1 MNKLS
6 KLIITIIISLTTQ
19 GFSPIILDV
28 YAANVPS
35 TNLVTA
41 CGDNKY
47 SVDKI
52 VGYDNFQNIACYSET
67 EFSAAYQTMLDNAP
81 NTVIRHNSS
90 ESPLNIVAADRAI
103 AYSMNDT
110 YLQQD
115 TLIIYVDQNLTT
127 QYTYINQ
134 ANSLYYY
141 DTFVVGTGST
151 VKPNNLSVLIEVN
164 GAKGYVAL
172 KGIDIIPMI
181 YVENRVDLTKD
192 EDYNLTLNV
201 GDSWYVTYQTRNSD
215 GSFKANTIRPNISYY
230 VATPLD
236 DNLMPISPSCTYSSG
251 DLVLYTD
258 TATSSFCRSV
268 GKAPTWMPAGKY
280 FSANGIDFYHD
291 IDLTNPVLEDGIPG
305 KNYNYFSYLP
315 LRSKTNYTATELN
328 NFLKSVLS
336 STEQTKSV
344 IFGNEQFFID
354 AQNSNGMNALLIL
367 AMGIQESNYGRS
379 TYAQLPANLNGTVVY
394 NSDTG
399 ELITNTTVAQFC
411 TQYPNGKYKDEEGLI
426 RYCLGRNNIFGYA
439 AYDSDPNNAA
449 AFASLEIGI
458 KEHMGRNLR
467 FYLDAMN
474 NNHYSSSIGNKGV
487 GINTRYASD
496 PWWSVKIASIAY
508 QIDKYLGFKDYDY
521 YQIGILKNDVSRDFY
536 SDYTFETKIYSINQK
551 ASTYTVLVNEQSGD
565 KYKIQSTNPIDNTN
579 SIIVSPS
586 SSNMK
591 PVNWT
596 PALQYK
602 YSNTT
607 ELYDWNTSF
616 EYKDLN
622 NINLINVSKNPI
634 TIVKTTDDLL
644 SRIEDFKWNDDGTVH
659 IKGLSVLNNT
669 SMPSVETT
677 THSLIFINLYTSEE
691 FIFDLTVLPTEYN
704 NYNGKTYKSV
714 GFESN
719 LNLNELPIGS
729 YLIKLRTTS
738 NGVTGLTNF
747 SDPSINPFILE
758 NKITEGVL
766 ERFVFDSW
774 NYMTYHYI
782 KQDNLESFTLSPK
795 LPTKYMSFAKIH
807 NFTVNETQGLVFKGV
822 SYINGSNMGQ
832 DDVKSGKIILINYE
846 DLTQIPMTYD
856 VQFSTGTYDPSIQEY
871 NYQYAWFEN
880 TTPIDLS
887 TLSSGN
893 YKLFIYINSN
903 GIEDIAEIR
912 DFSFSGNVLI
922 SDLRNTKL
930 NVNVIERRSVYLK
943 IE

>member
-1 MNKLS
+1 MNKLL
-6 KLIITIIISLTTQ
+6 KLFITFSLILTTQ

-67 EFSAAYQTMLDNAP
+67 EFSVAYQKMLDNAP

-115 TLIIYVDQNLTT
+115 TLIIYADQNLTT

-141 DTFVVGTGST
+141 DTYVVGTGSN
-151 VKPNNLSVLIEVN
+151 VKPSNLSVLIEVN
-164 GAKGYVAL
+164 GAKGYVSL

-181 YVENRVDLTKD
+181 YVENRIDQTVAEPNKD
-192 EDYNLTLNV
+192 TSN
-201 GDSWYVTYQTRNSD
+201 SWYVAYQTRKSD
-215 GSFKANTIRPNISYY
+215 GTFSSQSIRPNISYY
-230 VATPLD
+230 IVA
-236 DNLMPISPSCTYSSG
+236 PISNSLLPKSPSCSTSNG

-268 GKAPTWMPAGKY
+268 GKAPAWMPAGKY
-280 FSANGIDFYHD
+280 FSTNGIDFYHD
-291 IDLTNPVLEDGIPG
+291 IDLTNPVLEDGVPG
-305 KNYNYFSYLP
+305 KYFNYFSYLP
-315 LRSKTNYTATELN
+315 LRSKTNYTSTELN
-328 NFLKSVLS
+328 NFLKSVLTS
-336 STEQTKSV
+336 TTEQEKSV
-344 IFGNEQFFID
+344 IFGNEQLFID

-379 TYAQLPANLNGTVVY
+379 TYAQLPANLKGTVVY

-399 ELITNTTVAQFC
+399 ALIPNTTVAQFC

-449 AFASLEIGI
+449 AFASLEVGI

-508 QIDKYLGFKDYDY
+508 QIDKYLGSKDYDY
-521 YQIGILKNDVSRDFY
+521 YQLGILKNDVSRDFY
-536 SDYTFETKIYSINQK
+536 SDYTLGTKIYSINQK
-551 ASTYTVLVNEQSGD
+551 ASTYTVLINEQSGD
-565 KYKIQSTNPIDNTN
+565 KYKIQSTNPIDNTS
-579 SIIVSPS
+579 SIIVSPAGP
-586 SSNMK
+586 NMK

-596 PALQYK
+596 PTLQYK
-602 YSNTT
+602 YSNIT
-607 ELYDWNTSF
+607 EPYDWNTSF
-616 EYKDLN
+616 EYIDSLN
-622 NINLINVSKNPI
+622 IELINVSKKPI

-669 SMPSVETT
+669 SMPFVETT

-719 LNLNELPIGS
+719 LDLNEIPVGS
-729 YLIKLRTTS
+729 YLIKLKTTS

-758 NKITEGVL
+758 NKITDGVL

-774 NYMTYHYI
+774 NFMTYHYI
-782 KQDNLESFTLSPK
+782 KQNNLESFTVSPK
-795 LPTKYMSFAKIH
+795 LPTKYMSFAKIQT
-807 NFTVNETQGLVFKGV
+807 FTVNETQGLVFKGV

-832 DDVKSGKIILINYE
+832 DDIKSGKIILINFD
-846 DLTQIPMTYD
+846 DLTQIPLTYD
-856 VQFSTGTYDPSIQEY
+856 VQFSTGAYDPSIQEY

-880 TTPIDLS
+880 ITPIDLT
-887 TLSSGN
+887 TLPSGN
-893 YKLFIYINSN
+893 YKVHIYINSN

-912 DFSFSGNVLI
+912 DFSFSGNVDI
-922 SDLRNTKL
+922 TEFRNTKL
-930 NVNVIERRSVYLK
+930 NINNVERRDVYLK